1 MLFKQNFIKKL
12 KLYLVFVMNLID
24 DLFFLWANFFRHLH
38 RFNQFFSWKSY
49 KKKIYGMIFFLS
61 VIIWVFFLEIQKLRR
76 SQPKEKNR
84 YHKKKDIS
92 FDIAFFCRIGHKT
105 WLSCFS
111 CFSRLLNMFSLF
123 FLRILLVSNVL
134 CPSLHSQKVM
144 FFYFALPVIMH
155 VLVSILI

>member
-1 MLFKQNFIKKL
+1 MLWIWSMTFFFYGRIFLDIYTDSTNFL
-12 KLYLVFVMNLID
+12 AENLT
-24 DLFFLWANFFRHLH
+24 
-38 RFNQFFSWKSY
+38 
-49 KKKIYGMIFFLS
+49 KKKYMGWFFFWVWLS
-61 VIIWVFFLEIQKLRR
+61 EFFFLEIQKLRR